1 MARKNIRN
9 DLIRVLSEAGEPIA
23 ISEILEQTRVD
34 ASRRTVQRHLEQLEN
49 QGRVTQSGRARA
61 TRYEISPSHETLA
74 EGKAAMFAPA
84 PKSVD
89 YNSVQ
94 FPGRELAPG
103 ILHQPSSSP
112 PSEVELPSL
121 LSNRAPLST
130 EAQNTREIIRQDQAL
145 RKPVGYQRAFLDNYI
160 PNETRYLPVKLSEQ
174 LRREGQSQ
182 DMAELPP
189 GTYARTVLD
198 RLLIDLSW
206 NSSRLEGNTY
216 SLLETDHLLNQ
227 RRSADGPRFLEAQMI
242 INHKEAIEFLV
253 DDPMALGYNRY
264 TYFNLHA
271 ILSQGL
277 LASSKGEGRI
287 RDMKVG
293 ISGTVF
299 HPENTIQVIEEC
311 FMTILEKAGQ
321 IKDPLEASFFL
332 MVHLPYLQP
341 FEDCN
346 KRVSRIGCNLPLIQA
361 NLAPFSF
368 VGVPKRD
375 YTDAI
380 LAVYELN
387 DVSIL
392 RDVFAWAYRQSAA
405 QYAIIREELGEPDPM
420 RVRYREELKECV
432 RGVVVA
438 GLDKPSAASAVRR
451 WAKLEVTASHQERFI
466 EIAEGLLISLSEGNI
481 VRMRIRKSEFDAWWP
496 GWIAKE

>member
-1 MARKNIRN
+1 MAHKNIRN
-9 DLIRVLSEAGEPIA
+9 DLIQVLIEANSPLA
-23 ISEILEQTRVD
+23 ISEILENTQVE

-49 QGRVTQSGRARA
+49 EGAVMQSGRARA
-61 TRYEISPSHETLA
+61 TRYEVSPSLETRVG
-74 EGKAAMFAPA
+74 EKTAMDAPA

-89 YNSVQ
+89 YNSIQ
-94 FPGRELAPG
+94 FPGRESALG
-103 ILHQPSSSP
+103 ILHHPSSSP
-112 PSEVELPSL
+112 TEVELPSL

-145 RKPVGYQRAFLDNYI
+145 RKPVGYQRSFLDSYI
-160 PNETRYLPVKLSEQ
+160 PNKTRYLPAKLAKQ
-174 LRREGQSQ
+174 LRREGQSK

-253 DDPMALGYNRY
+253 DDPMALGYDRY

-277 LASSKGEGRI
+277 LASPKGEGRI
-287 RDMKVG
+287 RDIKVG

-321 IKDPLEASFFL
+321 ISDPLEASFFL

-432 RGVVVA
+432 RSVVVA

-451 WAKLEVTASHQERFI
+451 WTKQEVTASHQERFI